1 MFKDGRC
8 VNRSFLTPVEPCNF
22 AMFSGNKPR
31 LVNQLNKQALAI
43 DKKWLIFF
51 KKNWTS
57 HLKCDML
64 RSHACGKPA
73 FQRTRDRRTGVRELN
88 NYKHI
93 EYKNMKKTLIAL
105 MVLGGLAMGAD
116 TEVTYT
122 VTNSGATIVNN
133 LEAKGLMLN
142 FNGTALTTTSNP
154 IGAEL
159 SRWVELDSI
168 TLITGQSNNNNA
180 AKDGAF
186 SLVVT
191 DKNFNILGWS
201 TTTST
206 DNTTHTFNFIA
217 GSDNAAVVLD
227 TTQDYLIF
235 ADTSTSFTQ
244 GATYTHSGEWMRLGT
259 GGVVDYGDYNIVFS
273 STESG
278 KYTGLSFIGINNDG
292 TLDTGVGPNGAFD
305 QYGPVITIGLT
316 KTVPEPTTATLSLL
330 ALAGLAARRRRH

>member
-1 MFKDGRC
+1 M
-8 VNRSFLTPVEPCNF
+8 
-22 AMFSGNKPR
+22 
-31 LVNQLNKQALAI
+31 
-43 DKKWLIFF
+43 
-51 KKNWTS
+51 
-57 HLKCDML
+57 
-64 RSHACGKPA
+64 
-73 FQRTRDRRTGVRELN
+73 
-88 NYKHI
+88 

-122 VTNSGATIVNN
+122 VTNSVDTITKNI
-133 LEAKGLMLN
+133 EAKGLMLN
-142 FNGTALTTTSNP
+142 FNGTALTTTSDP

-168 TLITGQSNNNNA
+168 TLITGSSDSNVA

-191 DKNFNILGWS
+191 DENFKILGWS

-206 DNTTHTFNFIA
+206 DNTTHQFNFIA
-217 GSDNAAVVLD
+217 GPDNAAVVLD

-259 GGVVDYGDYNIVFS
+259 DGVVNYGDFNVVFS

-278 KYTGLSFIGINNDG
+278 KYSGLRFIGVNDNG
-292 TLDTGVGPNGAFD
+292 TLDTGTGPNGAFD
-305 QYGPVITIGLT
+305 QFGPVISIGLT

-330 ALAGLAARRRRH
+330 ALCGLAARRRRH